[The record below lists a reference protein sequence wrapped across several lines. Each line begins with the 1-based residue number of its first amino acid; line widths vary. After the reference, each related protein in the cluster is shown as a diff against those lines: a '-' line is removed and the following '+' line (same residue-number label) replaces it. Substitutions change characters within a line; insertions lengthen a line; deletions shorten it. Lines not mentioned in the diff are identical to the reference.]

1 MNRYLLEA
9 CVDSVE
15 SAIVAQEGGAER
27 LELCSNLIIGGTTPG
42 IKLFYEIQRNVSL
55 PIRVL
60 IRPRYGDFF
69 YTKYEYEIMKQ
80 EVQMFHEAGAEGI
93 VIGCLNADG
102 TLDMERITEL
112 FKQSKDMKVT
122 IHRAFDMVNDP
133 MTAFL
138 QLKELGVDTVLTS
151 GQRNHCLEG
160 ADLIRKLVES
170 AENRVHILVGG
181 GVNATVIE
189 QMIERTGAKH
199 FHMSGKET
207 ISSAMLYRN
216 EDISMGLPC
225 FSEYQMYRTS
235 KQEIEKARKAIV
247 KASFI

>member
-15 SAIVAQEGGAER
+15 SAIAAQDGGAER

-42 IKLFYEIQRNVSL
+42 IKLFHEVQRNVSI

-60 IRPRYGDFF
+60 IRPRYGDFL
-69 YTKYEYEIMKQ
+69 YTKYEYEIVKQ
-80 EVQMFHEAGAEGI
+80 EVQMFREAGAEGI
-93 VIGCLNADG
+93 VIGCLNEDG
-102 TLDMERITEL
+102 TLDMERTTEL
-112 FKQSKDMKVT
+112 FEQSKGMKVT
-122 IHRAFDMVNDP
+122 VHRAFDMVKDP
-133 MTAFL
+133 MAAFE
-138 QLKELGVDTVLTS
+138 QLKELGVDAVLTS

-160 ADLIRKLVES
+160 ADLIRKLVDS
-170 AENRVHILVGG
+170 AKNRIHILVGG
-181 GVNATVIE
+181 GVNATIIE

-199 FHMSGKET
+199 FHMSGKEI

-216 EDISMGLPC
+216 EDVSMGLPF

-235 KQEIEKARKAIV
+235 KKEIEKAKKAIV
-247 KASFI
+247 KANFI